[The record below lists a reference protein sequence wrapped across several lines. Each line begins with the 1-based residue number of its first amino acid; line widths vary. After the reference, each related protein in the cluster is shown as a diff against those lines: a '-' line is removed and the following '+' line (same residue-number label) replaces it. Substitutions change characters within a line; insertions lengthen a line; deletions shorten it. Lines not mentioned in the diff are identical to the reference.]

1 MSNYK
6 YSFSEVDFNSLFTAD
21 TYSDADNNLIN
32 DFEINSSFNKDI
44 DFIELHYYTLDGRW
58 LKEVPRYTNFSTA
71 PDSGTANQ
79 GTLDSIVLK
88 SEADLAVGGYEAG
101 EVYLTYNFLNDPFT
115 STSDSIKFFIEE
127 ISQDRTELRLLTTE
141 LDTEKTLLGVE
152 NLKREINN
160 TDSSDFI
167 LNFGKNRL
175 LLGINVDT
183 LPYKEFTSVVVKLY
197 NPLPVDLSKKD
208 TLKINLKKADTVT
221 FLSTADLIVE
231 EKRKQYI
238 KGPNFNLNQQ
248 DSTSNPTE
256 YLSLNQAFSYP
267 VTNSYYEVRSIFD
280 ERGAELSIDYS
291 DYSNFINFSSAQER
305 LENFKYKFDLI
316 STYQSASNARLNY
329 TNSLQVYSGS
339 KEYYEGLI
347 NSILSNFDHYDRYL
361 YYETGSYSW
370 PKSGLK
376 KPYTL
381 LTGAATG
388 SWYTQQL
395 VSASNYDA
403 ENPNQLINT
412 VPEYLREDPNN
423 ARYKTFINMVGQHF
437 DNLWLYSKA
446 VTDKYNADNRL
457 SEGISKDLIEDALRN
472 FGVKLYSSNKSTQE
486 LFKMFTGETEL
497 SGSNTITREFGII
510 ANSGSFEVIS
520 GSNSV
525 TSEENYRKQIYKRVY
540 HNLPLLLKSKG
551 TERGLR
557 ALMSSFG
564 VPSLYSEGVTG
575 SLFITQYGGTISGSY
590 NLGEYQY
597 ITSSIDRIRI
607 DNTGSFLSSSDE
619 LVSNVNSTVL
629 SQYVSINKRD
639 KKYANDINQVEV
651 GFSPTNNINSIITS
665 ASAANNFNIDS
676 IIGDP
681 GYAYSGSYDLLQT
694 TAKTYLSEVTSKYN
708 LKDFIRLLKYYD
720 NVLFKTI
727 KDFVPARSNINTG
740 VVIKPHLLE
749 RSKIKQ
755 VRGSFERHNEFTASI
770 NIASSSGHSGF
781 TFGRNDSY
789 TTSYTGTTMTPNGT
803 GSVSY
808 YLHEEPKFN
817 GELSGSYLKL
827 TNGELNITNS
837 FKQFTSSIANFSR
850 TDYDVLVNN
859 AKYVQGVPYIY
870 DVDRQSGI
878 VPVNYTLISKSLATT
893 ASFQEYLHN
902 NVGLS
907 NARYNGSTTDVFD
920 YGTVPSIGL
929 ISFKGVLFG
938 ADVEDS
944 FICSQSL
951 ADLNIRELG
960 FTIDRPGR
968 AYNPIIYPPTQ
979 DYPNVITSSR
989 AASNADFKVPVAEG
1003 AGLQSTD
1010 TFYQNVLPF
1019 LGRPTAEPGNILV
1032 VRGTLNTTGS
1042 GDTEDFIELENV
1054 ERNLFGFL
1062 NLTFK
1067 RGLLGESR
1075 TVIQDTIN
1083 NELYFFKVKSDTV
1096 YEINGNKI
1104 NKVGRKKLYIPD
1116 TGEVFLITPSG
1127 RLIRKLI
1134 TCAI

>member
-1 MSNYK
+1 MSSYR
-6 YSFSEVDFNSLFTAD
+6 YSFNEVDFNSIFTAD

-32 DFEINSSFNKDI
+32 DFEINSNFNKDV

-58 LKEVPRYTNFSTA
+58 LKEVPRYTNFNTA

-79 GTLDSIVLK
+79 GTLDSIVLR

-115 STSDSIKFFIEE
+115 NTSDSVKFFIEE

-141 LDTEKTLLGVE
+141 LGTEEIVQGVE
-152 NLKREINN
+152 NLKKEINS
-160 TDSSDFI
+160 TDSSDYI

-175 LLGINVDT
+175 LLAVNIDT

-197 NPLPVDLSKKD
+197 NPLPVDLNKKD
-208 TLKINLKKADTVT
+208 TLKVNLKKADTVT
-221 FLSTADLIVE
+221 FLSTAELITE

-238 KGPNFNLNQQ
+238 KGPNFNLSQQ

-267 VTNSYYEVRSIFD
+267 VTNSYYEVRSIF
-280 ERGAELSIDYS
+280 EEKGAELSIDYS
-291 DYSNFINFSSAQER
+291 DYTNFINFSSAQER

-316 STYQSASNARLNY
+316 STYQSASNARIGY

-347 NSILSNFDHYDRYL
+347 NTILSNFDHYDRFL
-361 YYETGSYSW
+361 YYDTGSYSW

-381 LTGAATG
+381 LTGSATG

-395 VSASNYDA
+395 TSASNYDA

-437 DNLWLYSKA
+437 DNLWLYSKS

-486 LFKMFTGETEL
+486 LFKMFTGQTYDI
-497 SGSNTITREFGII
+497 GSEENNEYTIQ
-510 ANSGSFEVIS
+510 VIS

-525 TSEENYRKQIYKRVY
+525 TSEENYRKQIYKRLY

-557 ALMSSFG
+557 ALLSSFG
-564 VPSLYSEGVTG
+564 VPSLYSSGSNLNSG

-597 ITSSIDRIRI
+597 VTSSLDKIRI

-619 LVSNVNSTVL
+619 LVSNVNSSVL

-639 KKYANDINQVEV
+639 KKYANDINQVEI
-651 GFSPTNNINSIITS
+651 GYSPTNYVNNIIINS
-665 ASAANNFNIDS
+665 ASANNFNIDS
-676 IIGDP
+676 ILGDP
-681 GYAYSGSYDLLQT
+681 GYAFSSSYDLLNS
-694 TAKTYLSEVTSKYN
+694 TAETYLYPVYSSYN
-708 LKDFIRLLKYYD
+708 LRDFIRLLKYYD

-727 KDFVPARSNINTG
+727 KDFTPARSNINTG
-740 VVIKPHLLE
+740 IIVKPHLLE

-770 NIASSSGHSGF
+770 TVASSSGHHGSS
-781 TFGRNDSY
+781 FGYSDNYS
-789 TTSYTGTTMTPNGT
+789 TSYTGTVMTSNGT
-803 GSVSY
+803 GSVDY
-808 YLHEEPKFN
+808 YLHEEPKYN

-827 TNGELNITNS
+827 TDGELNSANT
-837 FKQFTSSIANFSR
+837 FKQYTSSIAGFQR
-850 TDYDVLVNN
+850 TDYNVSLNN
-859 AKYVQGVPYIY
+859 VKYVQGVPYIF

-878 VPVNYTLISKSLATT
+878 VPVNYTLISKSVATT
-893 ASFQEYLHN
+893 ASFQEYLHDN
-902 NVGLS
+902 IGLS
-907 NARYNGSTTDVFD
+907 NARYNGTSTNIFD
-920 YGTVPSIGL
+920 YGTLPL
-929 ISFKGVLFG
+929 ISLIAFRGVLFG
-938 ADVEDS
+938 PEVEDS

-951 ADLNIRELG
+951 ENLNVRELG
-960 FTIDRPGR
+960 FTIDNPGR
-968 AYNPIIYPPTQ
+968 TYSSNPIITPPSQ
-979 DYPNVITSSR
+979 DYPTVITSSVSPS
-989 AASNADFKVPVAEG
+989 AADFRVDVTADT
-1003 AGLQSTD
+1003 GLLSTD
-1010 TFYQNVLPF
+1010 TFLQPVITTLSQAS
-1019 LGRPTAEPGNILV
+1019 AEPGNILV
-1032 VRGTLNTTGS
+1032 VRGSLNTTGS
-1042 GDTEDFIELENV
+1042 GDTEDFVELTNV
-1054 ERNLFGFL
+1054 ERTVFNSSRF
-1062 NLTFK
+1062 TFK
-1067 RGLLGESR
+1067 RGLLGASR
-1075 TVIQDTIN
+1075 TVIESTIN
-1083 NELYFFKVKSDTV
+1083 NGLYLFKVKADTI
-1096 YEINGNKI
+1096 YEIDGNRINKI
-1104 NKVGRKKLYIPD
+1104 GRKKLYIPD
-1116 TGEVFLITPSG
+1116 TGEVYLITPSG

-1134 TCAI
+1134 TCSV